1 MAAGG
6 RYVCTSSS
14 TAALACGACC
24 HGGAFVA
31 ASDVSVPLLVLY
43 LYKIVV
49 KCHSRV
55 SQNCYSTNCYIYSSI
70 TKKVKIR
77 QIPRLD
83 HEWPGAKQQ
92 DEGNN
97 NPLFCLR
104 NDAYEVWDGRFH
116 SYEHPTTKRPPLTLI
131 VECGLW
137 SAEVSHDLVEP
148 TIAVSVWY
156 PASTPALQR
165 TQFGVER
172 EAWRSPSHDL
182 VQPQT
187 IDPSSRLVRRSVS
200 RSHCLLSPP
209 WPLFGGEGREGSFDN
224 RSILP
229 VNIPWTLATGRRRG

>member
-1 MAAGG
+1 ME
-6 RYVCTSSS
+6 
-14 TAALACGACC
+14 
-24 HGGAFVA
+24 
-31 ASDVSVPLLVLY
+31 
-43 LYKIVV
+43 
-49 KCHSRV
+49 
-55 SQNCYSTNCYIYSSI
+55 
-70 TKKVKIR
+70 IR
-77 QIPRLD
+77 PIPRLD

-116 SYEHPTTKRPPLTLI
+116 SYEYPTTKRLPLTLS

-137 SAEVSHDLVEP
+137 SVQISHDLVEP

-229 VNIPWTLATGRRRG
+229 VNIPWTLATGRRRGERRVGTLRRLPWSLRRPATTATHVRQAVAVVGGCGPRVTCPLSLTC